1 MAQFEVYRD
10 NADKY
15 RWRLRAD
22 NGHVVADSGQG
33 HKRRTDCM
41 NGIEHVREQ
50 APGADIDDQVE
61 DRRKQ

>member
-10 NADKY
+10 NSDDY

-22 NGHVVADSGQG
+22 NGNIVADSGQG
-33 HKRRTDCM
+33 YSRRTDCE

-50 APGADIDDQVE
+50 AEDADLVDQVE
-61 DRRKQ
+61 DRR